1 MNAKLSR
8 QMTFLGLG
16 VLAFYAGLL
25 GTGQASLEIL
35 PQFAISAVIFLSSG
49 KIMRQIADKLP
60 TKERADEQEQEEPNW
75 ELRNLVLNWLAAAT
89 VVTFRRPSST
99 ATLSR
104 AKPSSSARLLM
115 ASARNCSS
123 CFSATSSFTPSRL
136 GVSDEPSGDS
146 ASVVMSAG
154 DRAVFSRTPESFSA
168 TFERDTRSRLTST

>member
-60 TKERADEQEQEEPNW
+60 AKERADEQKQEEPNW

-89 VVTFRRPSST
+89 EVSIVALFLVKPASMTF
-99 ATLSR
+99 
-104 AKPSSSARLLM
+104 
-115 ASARNCSS
+115 N
-123 CFSATSSFTPSRL
+123 
-136 GVSDEPSGDS
+136 E
-146 ASVVMSAG
+146 
-154 DRAVFSRTPESFSA
+154 FSRFLLNMDVIITDYDMPIA
-168 TFERDTRSRLTST
+168 P